1 MLEKFAI
8 IRKHIFIFYYFIFIL
23 LFYYFIFLL
32 FYFIIFIYFFI
43 FCFLFFVFL
52 FLFFNFYYF
61 RYLIRGT
68 EDNIRKQSENND
80 ELYNLIHASSKMIFL
95 DKLLKKLRSE
105 NKKVLI
111 FSQMTH
117 MLDILEDY
125 MYFSDFSYVRLDGST
140 KKEERQNSIDSFF
153 DTKKDLFVF
162 LLSTKAGGLGINLQ
176 IADNV
181 VIFDSDW

>member
-23 LFYYFIFLL
+23 LFYYF
-32 FYFIIFIYFFI
+32 FI
-43 FCFLFFVFL
+43 FVFL
-52 FLFFNFYYF
+52 FLFFYFYYF